1 MTAKFT
7 SPHTAGA
14 TARLFSPLINNP
26 TPSCVNF
33 WYKTSGPIEFNV
45 KKLNSNGV
53 FDPNALFTATG
64 DRGNEWSLG
73 RGTLTSSGLR
83 IQIVF
88 EAIDKASN
96 QRDAE
101 VWLDDFEINYSQSCP
116 PLGSCTFENDIC
128 GFSYSTA
135 GDFDWVRLNGVFGL
149 SQNIWSVP
157 TFDHTTN
164 NSSGSFLYLDT
175 NGKDNGKKAIIESEI
190 VSEIAG
196 GQCLQFYLKTNSLN
210 KATLKITRKNKI
222 NGDLADIFTSNE
234 AATGDFWII
243 KEVQLPQTGFPYSYL
258 FQGIV
263 GQNIVG
269 QKGQLAI
276 DDITLLNLPCGSSQ
290 TTTNQPGISSTQTTN
305 KPGSSISQTT
315 TQPNLSS
322 STSNTPVTN
331 TLEKCPTDYCLN
343 GGTCTSLSSGFKCSC
358 PVNFTGF
365 RCQESLTQNKGK
377 DSKLFLLNLLFL
389 INDLKL
395 YIFRLGSYCGSYCR
409 CISCFRF
416 NNRFNI
422 LFQKESCNKLQVRRF

>member
-1 MTAKFT
+1 MTTKFT
-7 SPHTAGA
+7 SPHTAGT

-45 KKLNSNGV
+45 KRLNSNGV
-53 FDPNALFTATG
+53 YDPNALFTATG

-88 EAIDKASN
+88 EATDKANN

-101 VWLDDFEINYSQSCP
+101 VWLDDFEINYSQACP

-135 GDFDWVRLNGVFGL
+135 GDFDWVRLNGIFGL

-164 NSSGSFLYLDT
+164 NSSGAFLYLDT

-190 VSEIAG
+190 VSETAG

-210 KATLKITRKNKI
+210 KATLKVTRKNKI

-276 DDITLLNLPCGSSQ
+276 DDITLLNLSCGSSQ
-290 TTTNQPGISSTQTTN
+290 TTTNQPSISS
-305 KPGSSISQTT
+305 SQTT
-315 TQPNLSS
+315 LVLITT
-322 STSNTPVTN
+322 STSTQIITTQSTSSDVPITNTP
-331 TLEKCPTDYCLN
+331 EPCPSNYCLN
-343 GGTCTSLSSGFKCSC
+343 GGLCYSSSNQFKCNCSS
-358 PVNFTGF
+358 NFGGLF
-365 RCQESLTQNKGK
+365 CEESLTGNKK
-377 DSKLFLLNLLFL
+377 ASDSNFFSFFLSN
-389 INDLKL
+389 N
-395 YIFRLGSYCGSYCR
+395 
-409 CISCFRF
+409 F
-416 NNRFNI
+416 NFP
-422 LFQKESCNKLQVRRF
+422 C